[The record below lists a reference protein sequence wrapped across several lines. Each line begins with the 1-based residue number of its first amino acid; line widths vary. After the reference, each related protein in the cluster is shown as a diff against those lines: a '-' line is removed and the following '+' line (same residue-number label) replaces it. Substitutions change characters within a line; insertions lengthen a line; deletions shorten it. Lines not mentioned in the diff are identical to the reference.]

1 MKTTHAIS
9 ALLLIALLAP
19 AVSFAAEEPEIERRI
34 AIKIMADDELV
45 EIDADNLAIG
55 ETRQSYTDSGKEVL
69 VTRTEDGYR
78 IEVDGEEVDVELP
91 GGEGHHA
98 FMHMESGEGKKVV
111 IRKFEGEGEGGHGF
125 HFIHGGEGEGHHWV
139 QKGDGED
146 VNVVIERFSA
156 ADRLAESVVLDDLS
170 EEKRQEIL
178 DALREAEP
186 HQIHKQMRVRIEE
199 EIHEE
204 HEEEQ

>member
-1 MKTTHAIS
+1 MKTIHAMT
-9 ALLLIALLAP
+9 ALLLLALLAP
-19 AVSFAAEEPEIERRI
+19 AFSFAAEEPEIERRI
-34 AIKIMADDELV
+34 AIKIMVNDELV
-45 EIDADNLAIG
+45 EIDADDLEIG

-69 VTRTEDGYR
+69 VTRNEDGYR
-78 IEVDGEEVDVELP
+78 ISVDGEEVDVQLP

-98 FMHMESGEGKKVV
+98 FVHSSSGEGKKVIV
-111 IRKFEGEGEGGHGF
+111 RKFEGEGDGHGF

-146 VNVVIERFSA
+146 VDVVIERFSA
-156 ADRLAESVVLDDLS
+156 ADRLRESGVLDDLS